1 MTRTL
6 NQGSAMK
13 HEVSTQVAHAAPAL
27 AGAVIAGL
35 TLNEWVAILT
45 GVYVVVQTAYL
56 VWKWV
61 REARGKRGH
70 HETH

>member
-6 NQGSAMK
+6 NQGSEMK
-13 HEVSTQVAHAAPAL
+13 HEVSTQVVHAVPAV

-45 GVYVVVQTAYL
+45 GVYVITQTAYL
-56 VWKWV
+56 IWKWV
-61 REARGKRGH
+61 REARGKRGAP
-70 HETH
+70 